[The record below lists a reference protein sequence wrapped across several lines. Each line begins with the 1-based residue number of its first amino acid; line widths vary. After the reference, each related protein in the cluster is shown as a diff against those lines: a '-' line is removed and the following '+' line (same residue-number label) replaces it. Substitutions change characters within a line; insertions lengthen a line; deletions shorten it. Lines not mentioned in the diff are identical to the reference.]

1 MRIDGGDGKSAI
13 NSYVRGGVKVGLL
26 RATSVASLMGMP
38 ANTVSLEADEFV
50 MTPVPI
56 ACDSDSESIAANSVL
71 FDPNVVRCSE
81 SGAGALGC

>member
-1 MRIDGGDGKSAI
+1 MDGKSAI

-26 RATSVASLMGMP
+26 RPTSVASLMGMP

-56 ACDSDSESIAANSVL
+56 ACDSDPESIAAISVL

-81 SGAGALGC
+81 SGAGVLGC